1 MIDPRNRSHMDL
13 GQQREKWEYLGQSL
27 DHIVKD
33 EELARLLTTEL
44 PAYQRLE
51 EAEEG
56 KEVDEWWAEVA
67 EVTLGDERQFPI
79 LSRFTTI
86 ITILNL
92 TLILYRLALAL
103 CTVCNSSSEVERDFS
118 DMEGIY
124 ADSHAHATGQEL
136 LEAKMMVKSTMKTE
150 ANKCARC
157 IASKEDRRK
166 RALAGEKL
174 TAEQCAHCHCS
185 FYEVDDELL
194 AELRNFEPSKKCEKY
209 EKVKSNKSKK
219 KEPDDQEV
227 KKIQE
232 SKMKNEVM
240 RLKQKFKK
248 EKERDKEKKDKE
260 KKDMENPQK
269 DGGEKVK
276 KKAKKRVA
284 IEKVDVAKKKKKLS
298 FLL

>member
-1 MIDPRNRSHMDL
+1 M
-13 GQQREKWEYLGQSL
+13 
-27 DHIVKD
+27 
-33 EELARLLTTEL
+33 
-44 PAYQRLE
+44 
-51 EAEEG
+51 
-56 KEVDEWWAEVA
+56 
-67 EVTLGDERQFPI
+67 
-79 LSRFTTI
+79 
-86 ITILNL
+86 
-92 TLILYRLALAL
+92 ALAL

-118 DMEGIY
+118 DMEAIY

-150 ANKCARC
+150 ANNCARC

-174 TAEQCAHCHCS
+174 PDEQCAHCHCS

-194 AELRNFEPSKKCEKY
+194 AELRNCEPSKKAEKY
-209 EKVKSNKSKK
+209 ERVKSNQSKK
-219 KEPDDQEV
+219 KEPDYKEV

-232 SKMKNEVM
+232 SKIKSEVM
-240 RLKQKFKK
+240 RLKQKCK
-248 EKERDKEKKDKE
+248 EKEKGRDKEKEDKEKKDKE
-260 KKDMENPQK
+260 KPKK

>member
-1 MIDPRNRSHMDL
+1 MDL

-27 DHIVKD
+27 DHIVK
-33 EELARLLTTEL
+33 EEDLARLLTTEL

-118 DMEGIY
+118 DMEAIY

-136 LEAKMMVKSTMKTE
+136 LEAKMMVKE
-150 ANKCARC
+150 YH
-157 IASKEDRRK
+157 EDR
-166 RALAGEKL
+166 G
-174 TAEQCAHCHCS
+174 
-185 FYEVDDELL
+185 
-194 AELRNFEPSKKCEKY
+194 
-209 EKVKSNKSKK
+209 
-219 KEPDDQEV
+219 
-227 KKIQE
+227 
-232 SKMKNEVM
+232 
-240 RLKQKFKK
+240 KQLCQVYRF
-248 EKERDKEKKDKE
+248 
-260 KKDMENPQK
+260 Q
-269 DGGEKVK
+269 GG
-276 KKAKKRVA
+276 
-284 IEKVDVAKKKKKLS
+284 
-298 FLL
+298 

>member
-13 GQQREKWEYLGQSL
+13 VKQREKWEYLGQSL
-27 DHIVKD
+27 DHIVKE
-33 EELARLLTTEL
+33 EELARLLTSEL

-118 DMEGIY
+118 DMEAIY
-124 ADSHAHATGQEL
+124 ADSRAHATGQEL
-136 LEAKMMVKSTMKTE
+136 LEAKMMVKSTMKAE
-150 ANKCARC
+150 ANNCARC

-166 RALAGEKL
+166 SALAGEKL
-174 TAEQCAHCHCS
+174 SVEQCQHCHCS
-185 FYEVDDELL
+185 FYRVDDELL
-194 AELRNFEPSKKCEKY
+194 AELRNSEPSKKAQKSEL
-209 EKVKSNKSKK
+209 VKDKESKK
-219 KEPDDQEV
+219 VEPDSKTVKEIQEV
-227 KKIQE
+227 KVKREVLQL
-232 SKMKNEVM
+232 KKNV
-240 RLKQKFKK
+240 K
-248 EKERDKEKKDKE
+248 EKGKVKEKMDKEKLLKDKE
-260 KKDMENPQK
+260 KKVTK
-269 DGGEKVK
+269 KV
-276 KKAKKRVA
+276 AKKRVA
-284 IEKVDVAKKKKKLS
+284 IEKVDVTKKKKRLS